1 MAVNASFN
9 RCDCHIHAT
18 DEKALSWKKSRELDL
33 LSVAVSAGSFST
45 QPVILINPPARP
57 EVCYCLFQAQ
67 QAVSWEKLI
76 ILKFSRRRRVGKLV
90 CFVFLVGAVAR

>member
-1 MAVNASFN
+1 M
-9 RCDCHIHAT
+9 
-18 DEKALSWKKSRELDL
+18 

-76 ILKFSRRRRVGKLV
+76 FIKFTTQPVITGNITIV
-90 CFVFLVGAVAR
+90 CRLPRMMFFVDANFKI

>member
-1 MAVNASFN
+1 MWIDMAVNASFN

-67 QAVSWEKLI
+67 QAVSWEKL
-76 ILKFSRRRRVGKLV
+76 F
-90 CFVFLVGAVAR
+90 FF